1 MRSII
6 KKGLP
11 IVGLAAALIAWT
23 PIAYAVHI
31 LDPLG
36 VPIPHPPG
44 VAIPDPLGG
53 KTFQDLVGKF
63 VDFAELLL
71 APLSAIMVLLAGF
84 FYMTAGGNPEKIKR
98 AHKTLLWA
106 LAGIAVVLLAEVAC
120 SIVATALGAACP

>member
-11 IVGLAAALIAWT
+11 IVGLAAAFIVWT
-23 PIAYAVHI
+23 QIAYA
-31 LDPLG
+31 
-36 VPIPHPPG
+36 

>member
-1 MRSII
+1 MKSNRTLMRSIL
-6 KKGLP
+6 KKGLLP
-11 IVGLAAALIAWT
+11 IGLALALLAWT
-23 PIAYAVHI
+23 QVAYAVT
-31 LDPLG
+31 
-36 VPIPHPPG
+36 
-44 VAIPDPLGG
+44 IPDPLGG

-63 VDFAELLL
+63 VDFAELFL

-120 SIVATALGAACP
+120 SVVATALGASCP